1 MILKC
6 APPRNQNGHFQGT
19 GRQEKLQL
27 LLTQPVP
34 ANLGAFANVK
44 VNSLRSVQAI
54 RNDVLT
60 SESCLPR
67 LDRSKLEVIYGVMRN
82 SEA

>member
-1 MILKC
+1 MSGEVAAALI
-6 APPRNQNGHFQGT
+6 
-19 GRQEKLQL
+19 QL
-27 LLTQPVP
+27 VP
-34 ANLGAFANVK
+34 ASLGAFANVK

-60 SESCLPR
+60 SKSCSPR

-82 SEA
+82 FEP